1 MVITKGKPKPV
12 LMGAGFLAPLI
23 AEFGSSLEALAHS
36 GLTIRGYTDSARH
49 FAAWICHADLQLDD
63 VDRATVD
70 SFARHRCRCAGA
82 RQWNGVSRNYAR
94 RAGRFVAF
102 LTERGVVPAPPPVA
116 AEIAHPQILDYQR
129 WLAVHRGLSERSVSR
144 QGLMI
149 KRLLPALGE
158 DPRAYG
164 AATIRAAVRAE
175 AQRCSPSHV
184 GTMTSALRGYLR
196 FLAASGLC
204 RPGLDQAVP
213 PVLQWRL
220 SALPR
225 YLPSA
230 DVERMIA
237 TCDPVTPLGLRDRA
251 ALLLLARLG
260 LRAGDVRGLRL
271 EHDDAGDRRHPECA
285 ATCHMQVVQGVG
297 CLPLPQDAGDAVLAY
312 IENGRPAVTEDRLF
326 LRSKAPYRP
335 FTTSSSISCIVARA
349 LRQAGIKDPPS
360 KGAGLLRH
368 SAATTML
375 RAGATLEAVGALLRH
390 RSLDM
395 TAHYAKVDV
404 TMLETIAQPWP
415 GEASC

>member
-1 MVITKGKPKPV
+1 MIITKGKPPRPG
-12 LMGAGFLAPLI
+12 LMDAGFLAPLI

-36 GLTIRGYTDSARH
+36 SLTIRGYTDSARH
-49 FAAWICHADLQLDD
+49 FAAWICDAGLQLDD
-63 VDRATVD
+63 VGKEMVE
-70 SFARHRCRCAGA
+70 SFARHHCQCAGA
-82 RQWNGVSRNYAR
+82 RHWNGVSGKYAR
-94 RAGRFVAF
+94 RAGRFIAF
-102 LTERGVVPAPPPVA
+102 LAERGKIPPAAPVA
-116 AEIAHPQILDYQR
+116 AEIIHPRISDYQR
-129 WLAVHRGLSERSVSR
+129 WLAVHRGLSDRSVSR
-144 QGLMI
+144 QGRMI

-158 DPRAYG
+158 DLRAYG

-184 GTMTSALRGYLR
+184 RTMTSALRGYLR

-237 TCDPVTPLGLRDRA
+237 SCDRATPLGLRDRA
-251 ALLLLARLG
+251 VLLLLARLG

-271 EHDDAGDRRHPECA
+271 EDFDWAAGAVRVCGKSRRS
-285 ATCHMQVVQGVG
+285 VR
-297 CLPLPQDAGDAVLAY
+297 LPLPQDVGDAVLAY
-312 IENGRPAVTEDRLF
+312 IENGRPPVAEDQLF
-326 LRSKAPYRP
+326 LRSMAPYRP
-335 FTTSSSISCIVARA
+335 FTTSSSISYIVARA
-349 LRQAGIKDPPS
+349 LRQAGVVDPPS
-360 KGAGLLRH
+360 RGAGLLRH

-375 RAGATLEAVGALLRH
+375 RAGATLEAIGAVLRH